1 MDDLDL
7 ESDDDKEYAVST
19 SAGPAAAEESAKH
32 FSSASVAEMMEF
44 GNTTAHA
51 TVSQSGQLPQDAA
64 QKFDAVAASSSW
76 QAAKAVCGDLT
87 SIAPAS
93 GHDEDSDRE
102 HNIGRYQ
109 PPSRLCTVMCGMR
122 LAVHFRRLSCRV
134 IS

>member
-1 MDDLDL
+1 VDDVDL

-19 SAGPAAAEESAKH
+19 SAGTAAAEDSAKH

-44 GNTTAHA
+44 GNATAHA
-51 TVSQSGQLPQDAA
+51 TVSQSGQLPQHAA
-64 QKFDAVAASSSW
+64 QKVDAVAASSSW
-76 QAAKAVCGDLT
+76 QAAKAVCSDLA

-109 PPSRLCTVMCGMR
+109 PPLRLCTVLSSMR
-122 LAVHFRRLSCRV
+122 VLC
-134 IS
+134 I